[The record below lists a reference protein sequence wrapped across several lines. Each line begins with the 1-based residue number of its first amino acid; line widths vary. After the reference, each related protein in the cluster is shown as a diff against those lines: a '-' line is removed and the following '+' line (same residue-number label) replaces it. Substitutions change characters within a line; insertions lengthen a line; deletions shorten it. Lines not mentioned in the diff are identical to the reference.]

1 LYVYIQAY
9 EVKLVSFFPY
19 LKLDPISASTILLFI
34 FSFKLKVDLVMI
46 EAAKKCIVYIPE
58 RGKNVTN

>member
-1 LYVYIQAY
+1 M
-9 EVKLVSFFPY
+9 KLVSFFPY